1 MKSDSEIRAD
11 VIKELEWDPRITR
24 PEEIGVAV
32 LDGAVTLTGHVST
45 YSEKVA
51 AARAAERVA
60 GVKAVANELEVRL
73 TDTRRDDADIARA
86 IAHVL
91 DWNTNVP
98 AAQVKAV
105 VENGWVTLEGV
116 VEYSFQRDEVERMVR
131 NVRGVLGVTNN
142 IEVRPRVSAD
152 DVQALITETLKRQ
165 AELDARRIRVEVTDH
180 TAHLYGHLHSVREAA
195 AARAA
200 ASRAPGI
207 ARVEDHLA
215 VVPER

>member
-1 MKSDSEIRAD
+1 MLPDISGQCAGTKGQESPGPLAVKNSGGEDLLPERLRASLYLQR
-11 VIKELEWDPRITR
+11 VTPQRC
-24 PEEIGVAV
+24 
-32 LDGAVTLTGHVST
+32 LDLG
-45 YSEKVA
+45 
-51 AARAAERVA
+51 AARVA
-60 GVKAVANELEVRL
+60 
-73 TDTRRDDADIARA
+73 DADIARA

-142 IEVRPRVSAD
+142 IEVRPPVSAD

-180 TAHLYGHLHSVREAA
+180 TAHLYGHVHSVREAA